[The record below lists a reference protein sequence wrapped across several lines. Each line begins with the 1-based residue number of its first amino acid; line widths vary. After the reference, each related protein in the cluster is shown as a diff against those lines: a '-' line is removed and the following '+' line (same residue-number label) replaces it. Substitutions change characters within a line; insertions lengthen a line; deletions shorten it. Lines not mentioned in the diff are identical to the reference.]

1 MLLLLFGD
9 GSLFLSHIEKN
20 NGRKM
25 IMNEK
30 LVDFLIKNFYA
41 AYHFSPL
48 YPCRPQI
55 SVVTLEMNGFA

>member
-30 LVDFLIKNFYA
+30 LVDFLCCI
-41 AYHFSPL
+41 
-48 YPCRPQI
+48 
-55 SVVTLEMNGFA
+55 